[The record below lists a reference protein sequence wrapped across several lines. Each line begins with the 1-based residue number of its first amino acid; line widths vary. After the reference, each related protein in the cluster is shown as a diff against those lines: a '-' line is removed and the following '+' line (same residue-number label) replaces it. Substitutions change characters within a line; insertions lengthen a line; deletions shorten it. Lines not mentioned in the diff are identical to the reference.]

1 MPSVLQLG
9 GFASLL
15 SAIFAICAEASDT
28 VTWSCYRNDSFTV
41 LATDKPASVGSSFI
55 VRRSTNSIK
64 PDCAIETRATDRVLG
79 SQIDDALYYI
89 SLRNNFLILDEGT
102 GPDRSTA
109 IYELG
114 SGKLLLSAPYPVSA
128 DQCAPSANSL
138 PDEFRIDDSGVTFWR
153 ATREKANAQNCPR
166 LSKIESPGLEP
177 TIEEKTLFRFATG
190 RLEGLKAKRCVS
202 RQAPYNGHYILDGI
216 TRDD

>member
-15 SAIFAICAEASDT
+15 SAMFGICAQASKP
-28 VTWSCYRNDSFTV
+28 VTWSCYRNDGFRV
-41 LATDKPASVGSSFI
+41 LATDKHASVGSNFI
-55 VRRSTNSIK
+55 VRKSTASIGS
-64 PDCAIETRATDRVLG
+64 DCGIETRATDRVLG
-79 SQIDDALYYI
+79 IDDALYYI
-89 SLRNNFLILDEGT
+89 SLKNNFLILDEGT

-114 SGKLLLSAPYPVSA
+114 SGKRILSAPYSVSA
-128 DQCAPSANSL
+128 DQCTPSANSL
-138 PDEFRIDDSGVTFWR
+138 PDDFRIDEPGVTFWR

-166 LSKIESPGLEP
+166 LSKIDEP
-177 TIEEKTLFRFATG
+177 TIEEKTLFRFATA

-202 RQAPYNGHYILDGI
+202 RQSTYNGHYILNVI